1 VNEHA
6 RRVSPIAL
14 IEEDL
19 MPHQTFQQD
28 CVELLREQIEGR
40 TVNRRAFL
48 SALAILGIAPELF
61 RMKPAHAQT
70 KEVVVVNF
78 GGDAVPAMTKAWAE
92 PFNRTSAVKA
102 IVDGSGPSSAKMKA
116 MVESGK
122 VTWDVVDRNLIAGLE
137 LGRQNL
143 LEKID
148 YTIVDR
154 SKVRPD
160 HANEWALGSYIYA
173 NVLAYQKD
181 AFGGRTPKT
190 WKDFYNLKDF
200 PGKRTMRKHIDGQL
214 ETALLADG
222 VPPDKLYPL
231 DVKRALDKIRSIK
244 KDVYFW
250 STGAE
255 SQQLLRDKEV
265 TMGSVWNTRAMVS
278 KRESEGKVDF
288 TFNEGS
294 AWVGAWLVPKGNPAG
309 KEAFKFMAS
318 TQDPA
323 GQVVLFEALGN
334 GPVNPA
340 AASMVPENL
349 KALDPGSPE
358 NYRIQIPAD
367 SEWYAKNSATVLNQ
381 YLEAIS

>member
-1 VNEHA
+1 MK
-6 RRVSPIAL
+6 
-14 IEEDL
+14 D
-19 MPHQTFQQD
+19 HQTFEQD
-28 CVELLREQIEGR
+28 CLELLREQTEGR
-40 TVNRRAFL
+40 TVNRRGFL

-61 RMKPAHAQT
+61 RLTPAYAQA
-70 KEVVVVNF
+70 KEIVVVNF

-92 PFNRTSAVKA
+92 PFNRTSSVKA
-102 IVDGSGPSSAKMKA
+102 VIDGSGPTSAKMKA

-137 LGRQNL
+137 LGRQGL

-148 YTIVDR
+148 YSIVDK
-154 SKVRPD
+154 SKLRPA
-160 HANEWALGSYIYA
+160 HAGEWAVGAYIYA
-173 NVLAYQKD
+173 NVLAYQTE
-181 AFGGRTPKT
+181 AFGGRVPKT

-222 VPPDKLYPL
+222 VAPDKLYPL
-231 DVKRALDKIRSIK
+231 DVKRALDKIKSIK
-244 KDVYFW
+244 KDVFFW

-255 SQQLLRDKEV
+255 SQQLFRDKEV
-265 TMGSVWNTRAMVS
+265 TMGSVWNTRAMVA
-278 KRESEGKVDF
+278 KRESNGKVDF

-309 KEAFKFMAS
+309 KDAFRFIVS
-318 TQDPA
+318 TQDPV
-323 GQVVLFEALGN
+323 GQVELFKALGN

-340 AASMVPENL
+340 AAAMVPANM

-358 NYRIQIPAD
+358 NYAVQTPAD
-367 SEWYAKNSATVLNQ
+367 SEWYAASSATVLNQ

>member
-1 VNEHA
+1 
-6 RRVSPIAL
+6 
-14 IEEDL
+14 
-19 MPHQTFQQD
+19 M
-28 CVELLREQIEGR
+28 ELLRTQTEGR
-40 TVNRRAFL
+40 TFNRRAFL
-48 SALAILGIAPELF
+48 SALAILGIAPEAF
-61 RMKPAHAQT
+61 RLSPAYAQA
-70 KEVVVVNF
+70 KEIVVVNF

-92 PFNRTSAVKA
+92 PFNKTSAVKA
-102 IVDGSGPSSAKMKA
+102 VVDGSGPSSAKMKA

-137 LGRQNL
+137 LGRQGL
-143 LEKID
+143 LEKVD
-148 YTIVDR
+148 YSIVDK
-154 SKVRPD
+154 SKLRPE
-160 HANEWALGSYIYA
+160 HAAEWAVGAYIYA
-173 NVLAYQKD
+173 NVLAYQTD

-190 WKDFYNLKDF
+190 WKDFYNFKDF

-222 VPPDKLYPL
+222 VPPDKLYPI
-231 DVKRALDKIRSIK
+231 DVKRALDKIKSIK
-244 KDVYFW
+244 KDVFFW

-278 KRESEGKVDF
+278 KRESNGKVDF
-288 TFNEGS
+288 HFNEGS

-309 KEAFKFMAS
+309 KDAFKFIAS
-318 TQDPA
+318 SQDPA

-340 AASMVPENL
+340 AASMVPANL

-358 NYRIQIPAD
+358 NYKIQIPAD
-367 SEWYAKNSATVLNQ
+367 TDWYATNSATVLNQ

>member
-1 VNEHA
+1 MPPMKSTGMNTATSDSVIERIVKPISFDPSKAA
-6 RRVSPIAL
+6 RIGALPIS
-14 IEEDL
+14 
-19 MPHQTFQQD
+19 M
-28 CVELLREQIEGR
+28 C
-40 TVNRRAFL
+40 
-48 SALAILGIAPELF
+48 
-61 RMKPAHAQT
+61 
-70 KEVVVVNF
+70 
-78 GGDAVPAMTKAWAE
+78 AVPAMTKAWAD
-92 PFNRTSAVKA
+92 PFNKTSAVKA
-102 IVDGSGPSSAKMKA
+102 VVDGSGPSSAKMKA

-137 LGRQNL
+137 LGRQSL

-148 YTIVDR
+148 YSIVDK

-160 HANEWALGSYIYA
+160 HAGEWSVGSYIYA
-173 NVLAYQKD
+173 NVLAYQTD

-222 VPPDKLYPL
+222 VPADKLYPI
-231 DVKRALDKIRSIK
+231 DVKRALDKIKSIK
-244 KDVYFW
+244 KDVFFW

-278 KRESEGKVDF
+278 KRESNGKIDF
-288 TFNEGS
+288 HFNEGS

-309 KEAFKFMAS
+309 KDAFKFIAS
-318 TQDPA
+318 SQDPA

-340 AASMVPENL
+340 AARWCR
-349 KALDPGSPE
+349 
-358 NYRIQIPAD
+358 RISRRSIPAVRRITR
-367 SEWYAKNSATVLNQ
+367 SRYPPIRTGTRPTARRC
-381 YLEAIS
+381 

>member
-1 VNEHA
+1 
-6 RRVSPIAL
+6 
-14 IEEDL
+14 
-19 MPHQTFQQD
+19 MQGHQTFEQD
-28 CVELLREQIEGR
+28 CVDLLRTRTEGR
-40 TVNRRAFL
+40 TFDRRAFL
-48 SALAILGIAPELF
+48 SALAILGVAPELF
-61 RMKPAHAQT
+61 RIKPASAQA
-70 KEVVVVNF
+70 KEIVVVNF
-78 GGDAVPAMTKAWAE
+78 GGDAVPAMTRAWAD
-92 PFNRTSAVKA
+92 PFNKTSAVKA
-102 IVDGSGPSSAKMKA
+102 VVDGSGPSSAKMKA

-148 YTIVDR
+148 YSIVDK
-154 SKVRPD
+154 SKVRPG
-160 HANEWALGSYIYA
+160 HANEWSIGSYIYA
-173 NVLAYQKD
+173 NVLAYQTD

-190 WKDFYNLKDF
+190 WKDFYNFKDF

-222 VPPDKLYPL
+222 VAPDKLYPL
-231 DVKRALDKIRSIK
+231 DVKRALDKIKSIK

-278 KRESEGKVDF
+278 KRESNGKVDF

-294 AWVGAWLVPKGNPAG
+294 AWIGAWLVPKGNPAG
-309 KEAFKFMAS
+309 KDAFRFIAS

-323 GQVVLFEALGN
+323 GQVMLFEALGN

-340 AASMVPENL
+340 AASMVPANL
-349 KALDPGSPE
+349 KALDPGSPD
-358 NYRIQIPAD
+358 NYRVQIPAD
-367 SEWYAKNSATVLNQ
+367 TEWYATNSATVLNQ

>member
-1 VNEHA
+1 MH
-6 RRVSPIAL
+6 
-14 IEEDL
+14 D
-19 MPHQTFQQD
+19 HQTFQQD
-28 CVELLREQIEGR
+28 CLALLREQVEGR
-40 TVNRRAFL
+40 AFNRRAFL
-48 SALAILGIAPELF
+48 SALAILGLSPALF
-61 RMKPAHAQT
+61 RLTPAHAQS
-70 KEVVVVNF
+70 KEIVVVNF
-78 GGDAVPAMTKAWAE
+78 GGDAVPAMTKAWAD
-92 PFNRTSAVKA
+92 PFNKTSAVKA
-102 IVDGSGPSSAKMKA
+102 VVDGSGPSSAKMKA

-148 YTIVDR
+148 YSIVDK
-154 SKVRPD
+154 SKVRPG
-160 HANEWALGSYIYA
+160 HAGEWAIGSYIYA
-173 NVLAYQKD
+173 NVLAYQTD
-181 AFGGRTPKT
+181 AFGGRTPKS
-190 WKDFYNLKDF
+190 WKDFYNLTEF

-222 VPPDKLYPL
+222 VPPDKLYPI
-231 DVKRALDKIRSIK
+231 DVKRALDKIKSIK
-244 KDVYFW
+244 KDVFFW

-255 SQQLLRDKEV
+255 SQQLFRDKEV
-265 TMGSVWNTRAMVS
+265 VMGSVWNTRAQVA
-278 KRESEGKVDF
+278 KRESNNKVDF

-309 KEAFKFMAS
+309 KDAFRFIAS

-340 AASMVPENL
+340 AAASVPANL
-349 KALDPGSPE
+349 KPLDPGSPE
-358 NYRIQIPAD
+358 NYKMQIPAD
-367 SEWYAKNSATVLNQ
+367 SEWYAANSATVLNQ